1 MITSLLIIVALVA
14 AGYAVAPGIER
25 VQEQRQQDQLR
36 VAISRA
42 RLAAKLAQE
51 RKVAKLIGA
60 RLERYD
66 RAAEADRAA

>member
-14 AGYAVAPGIER
+14 AGCAAAPGIER

-42 RLAAKLAQE
+42 RLAAELAQE
-51 RKVAKLIGA
+51 RKVAKLIRA